1 VGVPLP
7 EPPWRTPRRRQL
19 SRELIVD
26 VAYQILDR
34 DGMDA
39 VSMRRIAV
47 DLNTGPASLYA
58 HVSNKDEL
66 QELLLERVLS
76 EVPRETP
83 DPARWATQLRD
94 LCRHT
99 VDALIAYNG
108 IAQVALATIVPT
120 GEASFAQ
127 AEAML
132 GLLRAAGLS
141 DAHVAVAFD
150 VLSLY
155 LTAYAVEAAAVRSGQ
170 FSEAEIAE
178 RTRQLGEYMAALPPD
193 RFPALLAVGPL
204 LGSADRFPAAIDLII
219 AGIEALAA
227 RTSDAGEDQ

>member
-1 VGVPLP
+1 MSLP
-7 EPPWRTPRRRQL
+7 EPPWRQPRRRQL

-26 VAYQILDR
+26 VAYRLLPQV
-34 DGMDA
+34 GMEG

-47 DLNTGPASLYA
+47 ELDTGPASLYA

-83 DPARWATQLRD
+83 DPDRWATQLRD

-99 VDALIAYNG
+99 LDALVTYNG
-108 IAQVALATIVPT
+108 IAQVALATIVPA

-132 GLLRAAGLS
+132 GLLRASGLP
-141 DAHVAVAFD
+141 DPQVAVAFD

-155 LTAYAVEAAAVRSGQ
+155 LTAYAVEANAVRSGQ

-193 RFPALLAVGPL
+193 RFPALLALGPL
-204 LGSADRFPAAIDLII
+204 LGSGDRFAAALDLII

-227 RTSDAGEDQ
+227 RASEVSESQ

>member
-1 VGVPLP
+1 MPLP
-7 EPPWRTPRRRQL
+7 EPPWRKPVRQPL

-26 VAYQILDR
+26 TALAILDQE
-34 DGMDA
+34 GMDA
-39 VSMRRIAV
+39 LSMRRIATE
-47 DLNTGPASLYA
+47 LGTGAASLYA

-76 EVPRETP
+76 QVPHEVP
-83 DPARWATQLRD
+83 DPARWASQLRD

-99 VDALIAYNG
+99 VDALISHNG

-132 GLLRAAGLS
+132 GLLRASGLP
-141 DAHVAVAFD
+141 DTHVAVAFD

-155 LTAYAVEAAAVRSGQ
+155 LTAYAVEANAVRSGQ
-170 FSEAEIAE
+170 FSEAEILE

-193 RFPALLAVGPL
+193 RFPSLLALAPL
-204 LGSADRFPAAIDLII
+204 LGSADRFPAALDLVI
-219 AGIEALAA
+219 AGVEALAA
-227 RTSDAGEDQ
+227 RSSELGQGQ